1 MYDFCKVHFTKSSIS
16 SLTAITKSK
25 IIAIFAQKYQNNT
38 ILLFHKGG
46 KPCSVSFCYYNKL
59 DLLCSNYINLHKAH
73 EIGH

>member
-1 MYDFCKVHFTKSSIS
+1 MQS
-16 SLTAITKSK
+16 SLYKKFNFKPNSYHK
-25 IIAIFAQKYQNNT
+25 MQIIAIFAQKYQNNT